1 MPYRTPARWLAPL
14 ALVVAALAVLVAVTG
29 GGRAGSGAAPDGPAG
44 RTTSSSTD
52 TSRAPAS
59 TATATTTAP
68 ARSSYTVVPGD
79 VLSGIAEKTGVPLDR
94 LEALNPDVD
103 AQTLRAGQ
111 KLKLAP

>member
-14 ALVVAALAVLVAVTG
+14 ALVVAALAVLAAVTG
-29 GGRAGSGAAPDGPAG
+29 GGGAGSGGAPSGSTG

-52 TSRAPAS
+52 TSAAPAS
-59 TATATTTAP
+59 AVTASTTAP
-68 ARSSYTVVPGD
+68 AQRTYTVVPGD
-79 VLSGIAEKTGVPLDR
+79 VLSRIAEKTGVPLDR